1 MNVIIFILE
10 MEQAVEQ
17 RKDLIRNLTD
27 EIMKHI
33 IDLGNVNIRAYLT

>member
-1 MNVIIFILE
+1 MAELE
-10 MEQAVEQ
+10 QSVEQ

-33 IDLGNVNIRAYLT
+33 IDLGKSEYSQ